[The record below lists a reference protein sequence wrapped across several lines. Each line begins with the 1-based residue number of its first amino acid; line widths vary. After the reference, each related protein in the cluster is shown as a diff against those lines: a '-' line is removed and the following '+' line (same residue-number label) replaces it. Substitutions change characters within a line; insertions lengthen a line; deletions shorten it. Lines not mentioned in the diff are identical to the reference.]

1 MMRAAR
7 AYQAVGQQTA
17 VMAAGTVDLVLL
29 LYDRLLD
36 RIREARQ
43 ALMAGHIAE
52 RGRFTGL
59 AIEIIEKGLIGSL
72 DDRRGGAVAQSLRK
86 QYEIWM
92 LLLIKANLE
101 AGVSQ
106 LDSVE
111 SQVRTVRSAWQ
122 ELKAGRPS

>member
-1 MMRAAR
+1 MRAAR

-29 LYDRLLD
+29 LYDKLLD

-43 ALMAGHIAE
+43 AIEAE
-52 RGRFTGL
+52 DIPGRGRFTGL

-72 DDRRGGAVAQSLRK
+72 DDRRGGELARRLRQ

-92 LLLIKANLE
+92 FQLLKANLE
-101 AGVSQ
+101 ASAAL

-111 SQVRTVRSAWQ
+111 GQVRTVRSAWQ
-122 ELKAGRPS
+122 DLKATTSS

>member
-1 MMRAAR
+1 MRAAR

-29 LYDRLLD
+29 LYDKLLD

-43 ALMAGHIAE
+43 AIEAE
-52 RGRFTGL
+52 DIPGRGRFTGL

-72 DDRRGGAVAQSLRK
+72 DDRRGGELARRLRQ

-92 LLLIKANLE
+92 FQLLKANLE
-101 AGVSQ
+101 ASAAL

-111 SQVRTVRSAWQ
+111 GQVRTVRSAWQ
-122 ELKAGRPS
+122 DLKSTTSS